1 MLQCLPGDT
10 GLAYAIGSLG
20 VITPLAPS
28 QRRSTNLKSG
38 WLFPSPRTERSLS
51 SNMIWRIVTHVHRT
65 LGVTTNVHGYRKAF
79 TSKLID
85 SGLNLLEVKAYTRH
99 KDTST
104 LQVYYD
110 RFDIKRTLPTYYETS
125 NT

>member
-1 MLQCLPGDT
+1 
-10 GLAYAIGSLG
+10 
-20 VITPLAPS
+20 
-28 QRRSTNLKSG
+28 
-38 WLFPSPRTERSLS
+38 
-51 SNMIWRIVTHVHRT
+51 MIWRIVTYVHRT
-65 LGVTTNVHGYRKAF
+65 LGITTNIHGYRKAF

-99 KDTST
+99 KDTSM

-110 RFDIKRTLPTYYETS
+110 RFDKKRTLPTYYETF